1 MVEMR
6 RKDRRITDRDQLI
19 YILEKGKVCR
29 IALNAER
36 APYIVPLNY
45 GYKWSETLQIYFHSA
60 KEGRKIDLLKVN
72 NSVGFE
78 IDVDHEIIKGNQ
90 GCDWGMKYKSLI
102 GIGQIYEIEPVEQK
116 IQALDCIMR
125 HYGFEGTPSYEGAK
139 LDKTKVWRLEVDEMT
154 GKQRL

>member
-6 RKDRRITDRDQLI
+6 RKDRRIIDRDQLI

-45 GYKWSETLQIYFHSA
+45 GYKWSDTLQIYFHSA
-60 KEGRKIDLLKVN
+60 KEGRKIDLLKIN
-72 NSVGFE
+72 NFVGFE
-78 IDVDHEIIKGNQ
+78 IDVDHELIEGNQ
-90 GCDWGMKYKSLI
+90 VCDWGMKYKSLI

-116 IQALDCIMR
+116 VQALDCIMR
-125 HYGFEGTPSYEGAK
+125 HYGFGGTPSYEGAK

-154 GKQRL
+154 GKQRV